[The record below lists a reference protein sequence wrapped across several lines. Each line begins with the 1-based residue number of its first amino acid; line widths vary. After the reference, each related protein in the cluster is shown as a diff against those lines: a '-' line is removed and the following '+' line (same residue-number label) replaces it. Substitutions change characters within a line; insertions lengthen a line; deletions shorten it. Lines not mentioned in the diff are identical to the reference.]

1 MPFLL
6 CSVYVGS
13 TINHLKKYQGAC
25 VNQFSYL
32 TVLHIQ
38 GWMIGFDD
46 LREIRRDSFGLK
58 LQAK

>member
-1 MPFLL
+1 MLFLL
-6 CSVYVGS
+6 RNLYIGA

-25 VNQFSYL
+25 VNRFSYL

-38 GWMIGFDD
+38 EWIIGFDD